1 MQPHPFFTLLYIIAL
16 WLSATSILAQ
26 EPPGQSIIGKW
37 YVDDKTA
44 IFDFYQ
50 TGNEYSAKLIP
61 LAKPNLIDTMNPLDS
76 LKTRR
81 LSGATL
87 IYGLVF
93 DPEQNR
99 WESGKVY
106 NPENG
111 KTYSCDCKLDKSGNC
126 LLFRGYLG
134 IELLGET
141 RTWTRIVKNRADE

>member
-1 MQPHPFFTLLYIIAL
+1 MNPHPIYTLLLIIAL
-16 WLSATSILAQ
+16 WLSASNVVARQ
-26 EPPGQSIIGKW
+26 PGNSSIIGKW

-50 TGNEYSAKLIP
+50 TGESVSAKLIP
-61 LAKPNLIDTMNPLDS
+61 LAKPNIVDTLNPVDS
-76 LKTRR
+76 LKNRR

-87 IYGLVF
+87 ICGLVF
-93 DPEQNR
+93 EVKQNR
-99 WESGKVY
+99 WEGGKVY

-126 LLFRGYLG
+126 LFFRGYLG

-141 RTWTRIVKNRADE
+141 RTWTRVVKSGTHE